1 MQNGA
6 LTPIVQAQLGMDV
19 AGMLASR
26 YAWVNVI
33 VEAALTQNRDAFLHA
48 LTIDGSVDSLA
59 TVEALGADLWT
70 HTTSYIDATTN
81 GEGQS

>member
-1 MQNGA
+1 
-6 LTPIVQAQLGMDV
+6 
-19 AGMLASR
+19 MLASR

-59 TVEALGADLWT
+59 TVEALGAELWA

>member
-26 YAWVNVI
+26 YAWVNTI

-48 LTIDGSVDSLA
+48 LIIDGSVASLA
-59 TVEALGADLWT
+59 DVNTMGVALWE
-70 HTTSYIDATTN
+70 HTTSYIDNTTN
-81 GEGQS
+81 GRGSL

>member
-1 MQNGA
+1 
-6 LTPIVQAQLGMDV
+6 
-19 AGMLASR
+19 MLASR
-26 YAWVNVI
+26 YVWVNVI
-33 VEAALTQNRDAFLHA
+33 VEASLTQNRYAFLHG
-48 LTIDGSVDSLA
+48 LIIDGSVASLA